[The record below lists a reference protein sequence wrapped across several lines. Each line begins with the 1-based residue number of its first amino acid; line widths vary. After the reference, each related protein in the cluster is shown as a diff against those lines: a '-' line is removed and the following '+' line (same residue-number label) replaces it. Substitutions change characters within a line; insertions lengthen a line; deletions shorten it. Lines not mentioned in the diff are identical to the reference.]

1 MSTWNFNK
9 NLVEIVKLL
18 LRVMNATA
26 NDMFI
31 KFANTSGRVYDYQ
44 RESLGSNY
52 DLGSLIT
59 TDDGII
65 IVDRY
70 PSQETTQ
77 LEISSMTDTLIYILK
92 KIYQL
97 QTRDITIFLP
107 KMDANISK
115 QAEIQSKFANLSVKD
130 SPVNYFN
137 INIIHL

>member
-1 MSTWNFNK
+1 MS
-9 NLVEIVKLL
+9 
-18 LRVMNATA
+18 ATA
-26 NDMFI
+26 SDMFI
-31 KFANTSGRVYDYQ
+31 KFANTSGNVYDYQ
-44 RESLGSNY
+44 LASLGSNY

-77 LEISSMTDTLIYILK
+77 LEISSMTDTLIYLLK
-92 KIYQL
+92 TLYQL

-115 QAEIQSKFANLSVKD
+115 QVEIQSRFANLSVKD
-130 SPVNYFN
+130 APVNYFN
-137 INIIHL
+137 ISIIHL